1 MRFEWDDSKNL
12 SNLAKYG
19 INFETAR
26 NLWLDENRIE
36 ISAPHPVEN
45 RGIMIGKH
53 QEKLWTAIFTVR
65 GDVIRIISVRRARK
79 KEMKL
84 YEKEKD
90 GRKY

>member
-1 MRFEWDDSKNL
+1 V
-12 SNLAKYG
+12 
-19 INFETAR
+19 
-26 NLWLDENRIE
+26 DENRIE
-36 ISAPHPVEN
+36 IWAPHPVEN

-79 KEMKL
+79 KEVKL

>member
-12 SNLAKYG
+12 SNLAKHG

-79 KEMKL
+79 KEVKL

>member
-1 MRFEWDDSKNL
+1 MRFEWDNSKNL
-12 SNLAKYG
+12 SNLAKHG
-19 INFETAR
+19 IDFETAR
-26 NLWLDENRIE
+26 NLWVDENRIE
-36 ISAPHPVEN
+36 IWAPHPVEN

-79 KEMKL
+79 KEVKL